1 MVRRPM
7 RTIAPRVPPGNL
19 GGDLQRLRVGEPE
32 RLRGPWNDDQLEA
45 GWLKMGKS

>member
-1 MVRRPM
+1 
-7 RTIAPRVPPGNL
+7 VPPGNL